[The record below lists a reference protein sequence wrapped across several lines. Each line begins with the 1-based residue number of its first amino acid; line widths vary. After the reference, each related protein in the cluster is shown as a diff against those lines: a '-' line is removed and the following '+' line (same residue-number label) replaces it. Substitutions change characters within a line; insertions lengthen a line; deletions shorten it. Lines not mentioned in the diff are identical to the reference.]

1 MSRVLCLCLLA
12 LSLALPPALA
22 SAADLVFHNHSAKPV
37 SVTLISPCGQ
47 EELILVQVA
56 SGKPTSY
63 DLPVCKKNGAKPK
76 SVHMAVFDQRH
87 TMPGFIAMSIAAKAY
102 VRLPAL
108 VSIQRQDCK
117 ECDTRYKL
125 NWMPQPKQ

>member
-1 MSRVLCLCLLA
+1 MRRALCSCLFALA
-12 LSLALPPALA
+12 LLCSPLPAL
-22 SAADLVFHNHSAKPV
+22 AADLVFHNHGAKPV

-76 SVHMAVFDQRH
+76 SVHLAVFDQRH
-87 TMPGFIAMSIAAKAY
+87 SMPGFIAMSIAAKAY

-117 ECDTRYKL
+117 ECDTRYKV
-125 NWMPQPKQ
+125 NWMPAPKK